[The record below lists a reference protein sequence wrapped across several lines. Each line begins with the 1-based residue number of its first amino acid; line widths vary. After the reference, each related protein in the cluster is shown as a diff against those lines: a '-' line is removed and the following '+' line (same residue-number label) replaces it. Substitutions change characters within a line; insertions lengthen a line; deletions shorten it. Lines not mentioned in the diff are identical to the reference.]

1 MFRLHRRALF
11 IALPLFIMTAGTA
24 LLPGAHAQRKAVPPA
39 TAAQDDDEVV
49 RVDTD
54 LTNILFTAVD
64 KDRRFVTTLQKD
76 DVRVFENDAP
86 QQIFTFEHETDL
98 PLSLAI
104 LIDTS
109 WSQEETLTDEKAA
122 ARAFVEAVIRPDKDQ
137 AAIVSFTGK
146 PTTEQALTGNLAS
159 LRKGIEQV
167 VIIHPR
173 EPEEG
178 GAVATPDE
186 RAAPDYDDSIGYTNI
201 WDSLAF
207 ASDEILSQ
215 TPDRSRRAIILL
227 TDGTDTNSHLKREDA
242 IERAIKANVIIYSIG
257 IVGNEGDIEKDTLRK
272 VSEKTGGRAFFPED
286 EKDLSAAFKQIEQ
299 ELRSQYLLAYSPT
312 NSARDGSYRRI
323 RVEISNPDL
332 RKRKLRLL
340 YRQGYYAR
348 QAAK

>member
-1 MFRLHRRALF
+1 VLRLHRRALI
-11 IALPLFIMTAGTA
+11 IALLLFITTACTA
-24 LLPGAHAQRKAVPPA
+24 LLLGAHAQQKAVPTVTA
-39 TAAQDDDEVV
+39 TAQDDDVV

-64 KDRRFVTTLQKD
+64 KDRHFVTTLQKD

-86 QQIFTFEHETDL
+86 QQIFTFERETDL

-122 ARAFVEAVIRPDKDQ
+122 ARAFVDAVIRPQKDQ

-146 PTTEQALTGNLAS
+146 PTIEQALTGNLAS
-159 LRKGIEQV
+159 LHKGIEQV

-173 EPEEG
+173 EPEDG

-207 ASDEILSQ
+207 ASNEILSQ

-227 TDGTDTNSHLKREDA
+227 TEQTPT
-242 IERAIKANVIIYSIG
+242 VISK
-257 IVGNEGDIEKDTLRK
+257 EKMP
-272 VSEKTGGRAFFPED
+272 S
-286 EKDLSAAFKQIEQ
+286 
-299 ELRSQYLLAYSPT
+299 
-312 NSARDGSYRRI
+312 SAR
-323 RVEISNPDL
+323 
-332 RKRKLRLL
+332 
-340 YRQGYYAR
+340 
-348 QAAK
+348 

>member
-1 MFRLHRRALF
+1 
-11 IALPLFIMTAGTA
+11 MTGAGM
-24 LLPGAHAQRKAVPPA
+24 LRSHAQQKQ
-39 TAAQDDDEVV
+39 TSQQTQDEEVV
-49 RVDTD
+49 RVETD
-54 LTNILFTAVD
+54 VTNILFTAID
-64 KDRRFVTTLQKD
+64 KDRHFVTTLQKD
-76 DVRVFENDAP
+76 DVRVYENDAP
-86 QQIFTFEHETDL
+86 QQIFTFERETDL

-109 WSQEETLTDEKAA
+109 WSQEDTLPDEKAA
-122 ARAFVEAVIRPDKDQ
+122 ARAFVDAVIRPAKDQ

-146 PTTEQALTGNLAS
+146 PTIEQALTGNPAS

-173 EPEEG
+173 EPEDG
-178 GAVATPDE
+178 GAVATPEE

-201 WDSLAF
+201 WDSLSF
-207 ASDEILSQ
+207 ASNEILSQ
-215 TPDRSRRAIILL
+215 TPDRTRRAVILL
-227 TDGTDTNSHLKREDA
+227 TDGDDTNSHLKKEEA
-242 IERAIKANVIIYSIG
+242 IERAIKANVVVYSIG
-257 IVGNEGDIEKDTLRK
+257 IVGNQGDIEKGTLRK
-272 VSEKTGGRAFFPED
+272 ISEQTGGRAFFPED

-299 ELRSQYLLAYSPT
+299 ELRSQYLLAYTPS

-323 RVEISNPDL
+323 RLDIANPDL

>member
-1 MFRLHRRALF
+1 MFRLHRQAFF
-11 IALPLFIMTAGTA
+11 IALLLIITTACTV
-24 LLPGAHAQRKAVPPA
+24 LSGAHAQQKPA
-39 TAAQDDDEVV
+39 PAASNAAQDDDVV

-54 LTNILFTAVD
+54 LTNILFAAVD
-64 KDRRFVTTLQKD
+64 KDKRFVTTLQKD

-86 QQIFTFEHETDL
+86 QQVFTFERETDL

-109 WSQEETLTDEKAA
+109 WSQDDTLPDEKAA
-122 ARAFVEAVIRPDKDQ
+122 ARAFVDAVIRPEKDQ

-146 PTTEQALTGNLAS
+146 PTIEQPLTGNMAS
-159 LRKGIEQV
+159 LHSGIDKV

-173 EPEEG
+173 VEEDGGATATPEER
-178 GAVATPDE
+178 DD
-186 RAAPDYDDSIGYTNI
+186 PDYDDSIGYTNI
-201 WDSLAF
+201 WDSLLF
-207 ASDEILSQ
+207 ASDSILSQ
-215 TPDRSRRAIILL
+215 TPERTRRAIILL
-227 TDGTDTNSHLKREDA
+227 TDGADTSSHVKREDA
-242 IERAIKANVIIYSIG
+242 IESAIKANVVIYSIG
-257 IVGNEGDIEKDTLRK
+257 IVSRKEGIEKDTLRK
-272 VSEKTGGRAFFPED
+272 VSEKSAGRAFFPED

-323 RVEISNPDL
+323 RIEISNPEL

-348 QAAK
+348 RAGK